1 MNLKMVNHGDAMLAK
16 IKITFNNPNVVILNP
31 PDNIDVN
38 ETKEITLEYLPKE
51 KETVRPQISID
62 GVYYI

>member
-1 MNLKMVNHGDAMLAK
+1 MLAK